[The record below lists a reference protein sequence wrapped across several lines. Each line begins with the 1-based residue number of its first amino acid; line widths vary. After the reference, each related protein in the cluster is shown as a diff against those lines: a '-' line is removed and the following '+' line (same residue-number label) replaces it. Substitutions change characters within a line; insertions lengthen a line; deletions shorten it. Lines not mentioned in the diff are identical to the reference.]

1 MGAGNPIVSIHD
13 QGAGGNGNVL
23 KEISEPMGALLEVRD
38 ILVADPSMSVLE
50 IWGAEYQENNALLLR
65 PESLEAFRALCE
77 REKSPFSV
85 VGKVRE
91 ERGGEGDGGER
102 DGEERWR
109 ERIYFDS
116 KAPVYNMHHVVY
128 VLLLC
133 KVVKSLY
140 FLTRNITII
149 PSSSFLLLPPPSSS
163 FLLSPSSFL
172 SSSSLTPSPKVT
184 GDGRVILHDATTGET
199 PVDLDLELV
208 LGDMPQ
214 KTFTR

>member
-1 MGAGNPIVSIHD
+1 MERRIELTSFPSFPSFLSFPSVLSFFLSFPSSSSSQVRACIEMGAGNPIVSIHD

-91 ERGGEGDGGER
+91 EPGGRGGRGR
-102 DGEERWR
+102 ERWR
-109 ERIYFDS
+109 GKMEGE
-116 KAPVYNMHHVVY
+116 
-128 VLLLC
+128 
-133 KVVKSLY
+133 
-140 FLTRNITII
+140 NI
-149 PSSSFLLLPPPSSS
+149 L
-163 FLLSPSSFL
+163 
-172 SSSSLTPSPKVT
+172 
-184 GDGRVILHDATTGET
+184 
-199 PVDLDLELV
+199 
-208 LGDMPQ
+208 
-214 KTFTR
+214 